1 MQINITGRGIELTP
15 AIESYVHKK
24 IEALDKFYNQIIRA
38 QVIVGIESHHHTKGS
53 IFFAECRL
61 EVPGRD
67 IFVSETKEDLY
78 QAIDKVRDHAEAEL
92 KKHKT
97 KEREKTKQDK
107 MSARHAKEYTLA
119 S

>member
-1 MQINITGRGIELTP
+1 MQINKTGRGIELTP
-15 AIESYVHKK
+15 AIESYIHKK

-38 QVIVGIESHHHTKGS
+38 HVIVGIESNHHAKGA
-53 IFFAECRL
+53 IFMAECRL

-78 QAIDKVRDHAEAEL
+78 QAIDGVRDHLVAEL

-97 KEREKTKQDK
+97 KEREKSKQDK
-107 MSARHAKEYTLA
+107 IISRNAKEYTLTT
-119 S
+119 